1 MESATLRR
9 VPQLSNAIQ
18 LGLIFGLL
26 LLAAVAW
33 AMTGD
38 RMGGMDAG
46 PGTDL
51 GGLGFWVTAWVV
63 MMAAMMF
70 PSIAPMVLMY
80 ARIEEGK
87 RERDQRVQAGT
98 TALFVAGY
106 LVTWAV
112 AGLVGYALIEGVR
125 ALDIGFLAWDSGGPY
140 VAGAVI
146 VAAGIYQLTPM
157 KDACLRRCRSPM
169 GFLLTSWRP
178 GRTGA
183 LQMGMEHGGWCVGCC
198 WGLMAALFALGVM
211 SIGWMVMIAALIAI
225 EKLLPW
231 KAVANRSI
239 ALLLVVLGLGVAFF
253 ADDVPGLTLP
263 DSPEAQAAMDS
274 MGMGGGSMNDSQM
287 QDQGK
292 PMQDQAKPMPDQ
304 GNGMQDQMPGKDKS
318 MPPRAARWEC
328 PSTAWLRARPGR
340 SSARRCAANSPGRRR
355 TSRPP
360 TRSSAIPGS
369 STGSQRTSRWRRR
382 RGSSTSRGE
391 RGNSADTW
399 PATGRWP

>member
-106 LVTWAV
+106 LVTWAA

-183 LQMGMEHGGWCVGCC
+183 LKMGMEHGGWCVGCC

-304 GNGMQDQMPGKDKS
+304 GKGMQDQMPGKDKS
-318 MPPRAARWEC
+318 MP
-328 PSTAWLRARPGR
+328 SQG
-340 SSARRCAANSPGRRR
+340 
-355 TSRPP
+355 
-360 TRSSAIPGS
+360 GS
-369 STGSQRTSRWRRR
+369 MGM
-382 RGSSTSRGE
+382 
-391 RGNSADTW
+391 
-399 PATGRWP
+399 P